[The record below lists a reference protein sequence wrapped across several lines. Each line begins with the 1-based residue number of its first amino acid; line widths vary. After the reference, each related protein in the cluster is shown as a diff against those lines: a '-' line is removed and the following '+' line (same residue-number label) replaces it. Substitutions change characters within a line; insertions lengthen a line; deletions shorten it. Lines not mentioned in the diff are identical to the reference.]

1 MVQEICSDIQDLDF
15 AKRNLTATTVALK
28 RLHDIVTGL
37 EKIRAFAEKKQFK
50 EAGNDLT
57 GVMDLLSKFQQYNSV
72 EKIQELNRKL
82 EALKA
87 DLKKMV
93 FFEFN

>member
-15 AKRNLTATTVALK
+15 AKRNLTTTIVALK

-37 EKIRAFAEKKQFK
+37 DKIRAFAEKKQYK

-57 GVMDLLSKFQQYNSV
+57 GVMELLSKFSKYNNI

-82 EALKA
+82 DMLKV